1 MPWTSNSRTERK
13 SKTRTRK
20 RQSSNAAERLS
31 FFCFFF
37 AAKTP
42 RCRALGT
49 LDDVNE
55 WSLSCFFSFLLFSL
69 PLKSVRISKK
79 RKQDKT
85 CIISRRWIE
94 VHGRR
99 ETTEEGSSGL
109 REDPR
114 HLGDT
119 TNVEDA
125 VFVSRRVKNGWGSIP

>member
-1 MPWTSNSRTERK
+1 MQRKGSPSSAFSSLPRRPDAEPLAPWTTSMDGDC
-13 SKTRTRK
+13 
-20 RQSSNAAERLS
+20 L
-31 FFCFFF
+31 
-37 AAKTP
+37 
-42 RCRALGT
+42 
-49 LDDVNE
+49 
-55 WSLSCFFSFLLFSL
+55 FSFLLFSL

-79 RKQDKT
+79 RKQDQT

-119 TNVEDA
+119 TGNVEDA
-125 VFVSRRVKNGWGSIP
+125 VLVSRRVKNGWGSIP